1 MEKQISSKAPA
12 IEFEGTK
19 SSEELGHEKQRR
31 DRPAILEP
39 SAAESSSAAAES
51 GRERL
56 KRHRGEVAG
65 RVWIP
70 EMWGQETF
78 LKDWIDSTVFDAA
91 VRSGGI
97 MSARVALME
106 ERRRTAAAAAVAGFR
121 IQNSC

>member
-1 MEKQISSKAPA
+1 MEKRISSKAPA
-12 IEFEGTK
+12 IEGTK
-19 SSEELGHEKQRR
+19 SDEELGQRR
-31 DRPAILEP
+31 DRP
-39 SAAESSSAAAES
+39 AAES

-70 EMWGQETF
+70 EMWGQEAF

-97 MSARVALME
+97 MSARAALIE
-106 ERRRTAAAAAVAGFR
+106 ERRRTAAAGFR

>member
-1 MEKQISSKAPA
+1 MEGAAAGVAGFEKPISN
-12 IEFEGTK
+12 GGGK
-19 SSEELGHEKQRR
+19 SELGQEKRR
-31 DRPAILEP
+31 DR
-39 SAAESSSAAAES
+39 SSSSSES

-70 EMWGQETF
+70 EMWGQEDF

-91 VRSGGI
+91 VRNSGI
-97 MSARVALME
+97 MSARAALMKE
-106 ERRRTAAAAAVAGFR
+106 GRFR